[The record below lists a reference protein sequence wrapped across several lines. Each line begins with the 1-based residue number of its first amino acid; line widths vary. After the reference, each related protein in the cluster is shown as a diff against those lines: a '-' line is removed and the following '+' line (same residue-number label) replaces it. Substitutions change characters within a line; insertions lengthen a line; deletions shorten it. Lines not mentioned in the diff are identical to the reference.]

1 MTEIFEELRKNTED
15 FSYPSPET
23 RDQTNMVPNWAKGL

>member
-1 MTEIFEELRKNTED
+1 VIEKIKELRKNTGD

-23 RDQTNMVPNWAKGL
+23 RDQTNMVTNWEKDL